1 MINSKVIVA
10 TLSNVAYILIR
21 NKFDENNSLKIV
33 IMQNKF
39 NVRMKAKT

>member
-1 MINSKVIVA
+1 MINNKVIVVI
-10 TLSNVAYILIR
+10 LSNVAYILIR

-39 NVRMKAKT
+39 DVRMKART